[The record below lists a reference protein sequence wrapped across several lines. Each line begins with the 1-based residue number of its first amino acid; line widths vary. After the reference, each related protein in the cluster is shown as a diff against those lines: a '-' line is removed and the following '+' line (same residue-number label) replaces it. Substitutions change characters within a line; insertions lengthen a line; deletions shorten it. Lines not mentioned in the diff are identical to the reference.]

1 MLFIEKTH
9 KQRGDILP
17 KESNQKLKLL
27 YLLKILYE
35 QSDEEHFLPMSY
47 LIEKLASYGVSAERK
62 SIYSDL
68 EYLEQF
74 GFDIIK
80 EKGKN
85 AGYALLSRE
94 FELAHLK
101 HLVDSVQASK
111 FITEKKADELIKKLE
126 GLTSKHNAKK
136 LRRNVYISQ
145 SVKSINE
152 TIYYNIDT
160 LHEAINNKKKVAF
173 KYFEYNLNK
182 ERVLKNNGDDYI
194 ASPYSL
200 TICDENYYLVSHYEK
215 HENFSNF
222 RVDKME
228 KIRILDE
235 DIVDYKTFTDPSFEI
250 ADYSKKLFSMFSGEI
265 KDVKIL
271 CENSLVN
278 AVIDRFGRDV
288 LIRKETD
295 THFVATLKVS
305 QSPTFFA
312 WVFTFGDKMK
322 IISPSDTAKEFK
334 NTINKVKGIY

>member
-1 MLFIEKTH
+1 M
-9 KQRGDILP
+9 P

-35 QSDEEHFLPMSY
+35 ESDDEHFISMQH
-47 LIEKLASYGVSAERK
+47 LIERLSLYGINAERK

-68 EYLEQF
+68 SYLEQF
-74 GFDIIK
+74 GFDIISQ
-80 EKGKN
+80 KGKS
-85 AGYALLSRE
+85 AGYALASRE
-94 FELAHLK
+94 FEMAELK

-111 FITEKKADELIKKLE
+111 FITEKKADGLIKKLE
-126 GLTSKHNAKK
+126 SLTSYHNAKK
-136 LRRNVYISQ
+136 LRRQVYISQ

-173 KYFEYNLNK
+173 KYFEYNLDK
-182 ERVLKNNGDDYI
+182 ERVLKNNGEDYI

-200 TICDENYYLVSHYEK
+200 TICDENYYLISHCQR

-228 KIRILDE
+228 NIRILNE
-235 DIVDYKTFTDPSFEI
+235 DITDYKSFTDEKFELS
-250 ADYSKKLFSMFSGEI
+250 DYSKKLFSMFSGDI
-265 KDVKIL
+265 KEVKIL

-278 AVIDRFGRDV
+278 AVIDRFGRGV
-288 LIRKETD
+288 LIRKEND
-295 THFVATLKVS
+295 THFVATLKIS

-322 IISPSDTAKEFK
+322 ILSPPDTVKKFK
-334 NTINKVKGIY
+334 DTINKVKGLY

>member
-1 MLFIEKTH
+1 M
-9 KQRGDILP
+9 P

-35 QSDEEHFLPMSY
+35 ESDDEHFISMQH
-47 LIEKLASYGVSAERK
+47 LIERLSLYGINAERK

-68 EYLEQF
+68 SYLEQF
-74 GFDIIK
+74 GFDIISQ
-80 EKGKN
+80 KGKS
-85 AGYALLSRE
+85 AGYALASRE
-94 FELAHLK
+94 FEMAELK

-111 FITEKKADELIKKLE
+111 FITEKKADGLIKKLE
-126 GLTSKHNAKK
+126 SLTSYHNAKK
-136 LRRNVYISQ
+136 LRRQVYISQ

-173 KYFEYNLNK
+173 KYFEYNLDK
-182 ERVLKNNGDDYI
+182 ERILKNNGEDYI

-200 TICDENYYLVSHYEK
+200 TICDENYYLISHCQR

-228 KIRILDE
+228 NIRILNE
-235 DIVDYKTFTDPSFEI
+235 DITDYKSFTDEKIELS
-250 ADYSKKLFSMFSGEI
+250 DYSKKLFSMFSGDI
-265 KDVKIL
+265 KEVKIL

-278 AVIDRFGRDV
+278 AVIDRFGRGV
-288 LIRKETD
+288 LIRKEND
-295 THFVATLKVS
+295 THFVATLKIS

-322 IISPSDTAKEFK
+322 ILSPPDTVKKFK
-334 NTINKVKGIY
+334 DTINKVKGLY